1 MSVENTHYGAARI
14 GEMLRDCKS
23 IYFIGIGGINMSSLA
38 HLSMKKGYRVGG
50 SDRATT
56 ELCRRLEASGIVV
69 NYCHDKKNAE
79 GYDAF
84 VYTVAI
90 GEDNPEYVYAK
101 ENGLPLISRADYLGY
116 IMTDYSVRVGVSG
129 MHGKSTC
136 TSMCAEILI
145 GCDSSPTVLSGA
157 ELPCMSGAY
166 CVGESENFVFE
177 ACEYMDSFLD
187 FNPTIAVILNI
198 EMDHVDYFHSMEQIR
213 ESFGKYAAITGKDGY
228 AVYNADDTEVIRA
241 LEGYEGNR
249 ISFGRS
255 EGANVRA
262 VNICNEGGCYAFDI
276 VFYGEYFCHVRMR
289 VSGHH
294 NIYNALA
301 ATAVCH
307 LCGVSAEDI
316 AAGLGSFCGACR
328 RMEYK
333 GSVRRAHVYDDYA
346 HHPTEISATLKGAK
360 EMAEGKLVV
369 VYQPHTYSRTAA
381 LFDEFA
387 AAFDS
392 CDEVIFAD
400 IYAAR
405 EVNSF
410 GVNTRQ
416 LAEKIGD
423 KARYGGDFESC
434 ARMLA
439 DTLREGD
446 VGIVMGAGDVYKVFD
461 YLDFEV

>member
-1 MSVENTHYGAARI
+1 MSVENTHYGASRI

-38 HLSMKKGYRVGG
+38 HLSMKKGYCVGG
-50 SDRATT
+50 SDRART
-56 ELCRRLEASGIVV
+56 ELCRRLEESGITV
-69 NYCHDKKNAE
+69 NYCHDRKNAE

-90 GEDNPEYVYAK
+90 GGDNPEYVYAK
-101 ENGLPLISRADYLGY
+101 ENRLPLISRADYLGY
-116 IMTDYSVRVGVSG
+116 IMTDYAVRVGVSG

-145 GCDSSPTVLSGA
+145 GSNSSPTVLSGA
-157 ELPCMSGAY
+157 ELPIMSGAY

-187 FNPTIAVILNI
+187 FNPTVAVVLNI

-213 ESFGKYAAITGKDGY
+213 TSFSKYASLTGKNGY
-228 AVYNADDTEVIRA
+228 AVYNADDVEVVRA
-241 LEGYEGNR
+241 LRDYKGQR
-249 ISFGRS
+249 ISFGLS
-255 EGANVRA
+255 EDARVRA
-262 VNICNEGGCYAFDI
+262 INICNEGGAYTFDI
-276 VFYGEYFCHVRMR
+276 TLDGEYFCHARMS
-289 VSGHH
+289 VSGYH

-301 ATAVCH
+301 AAAACR
-307 LCGVSAEDI
+307 LCGASAEDI
-316 AAGLGSFCGACR
+316 ARGLESFRGACR

-333 GSVRRAHVYDDYA
+333 GSMRGARIYDDYA
-346 HHPTEISATLKGAK
+346 HHPTEISATLRGAK
-360 EMAEGKLVV
+360 DMTARRLVV

-387 AAFDS
+387 AAFDAA
-392 CDEVIFAD
+392 DEVIFAD

-405 EVNSF
+405 EVNTF
-410 GVNTRQ
+410 GVDTRQ

-423 KARYGGDFESC
+423 KARYGGSFERC
-434 ARMLA
+434 AGMLT
-439 DTLREGD
+439 DTLREDD

>member
-1 MSVENTHYGAARI
+1 MSVENTHYGAERI
-14 GEMLRDCKS
+14 GELLLNCKS

-50 SDRATT
+50 SDRACT
-56 ELCRRLEASGIVV
+56 ELCRRLEECGIEV
-69 NYCHDKKNAE
+69 NYCHDEKNAH

-90 GEDNPEYVYAK
+90 GADNPEYIYAK
-101 ENGLPLISRADYLGY
+101 ANGLPLISRADYLGY

-166 CVGESENFVFE
+166 CVGDSENFVFE

-187 FNPTIAVILNI
+187 FNPTVAVILNI

-213 ESFGKYAAITGKDGY
+213 ASFRKYAALTGKNGY
-228 AVYNADDTEVIRA
+228 AVYNADDNEVVRA
-241 LEGYEGNR
+241 LEGYEGTG
-249 ISFGRS
+249 ISFGLS
-255 EGANVRA
+255 EGACVRA
-262 VNICNEGGCYAFDI
+262 VNICNDGGCYSFDI
-276 VFYGEYFCHVRMR
+276 VFDGEYFCHVSMR
-289 VSGHH
+289 VSGYH

-301 ATAVCH
+301 AAAACR
-307 LCGVSAEDI
+307 LCGASAQDI
-316 AAGLGSFCGACR
+316 AMGLGGFCGACR

-333 GSVRRAHVYDDYA
+333 GSVGGANVYDDYA
-346 HHPTEISATLKGAK
+346 HHPTEISATIRGAK
-360 EMAEGKLVV
+360 EMAKGRLVV

-405 EVNSF
+405 EVNTF
-410 GVNTRQ
+410 GVDTRQ
-416 LAEKIGD
+416 LAEKIGG
-423 KARYGGDFESC
+423 KARYGGSFERC
-434 ARMLA
+434 AEMLT
-439 DTLREGD
+439 DTLGVGD

>member
-1 MSVENTHYGAARI
+1 MSVENTHYGATRI
-14 GEMLRDCKS
+14 SEMLGECKS

-50 SDRATT
+50 SDRACT
-56 ELCRRLEASGIVV
+56 ELCRRLEECGIKV
-69 NYCHDKKNAE
+69 NYCHDEKNAV

-90 GEDNPEYVYAK
+90 GADNPEYLYAK
-101 ENGLPLISRADYLGY
+101 KNGLPLISRADYLGY
-116 IMTDYSVRVGVSG
+116 IMTDYAVRVGVSG

-166 CVGESENFVFE
+166 CVGKSENFVFE

-187 FNPTIAVILNI
+187 FNPTVAVILNI
-198 EMDHVDYFHSMEQIR
+198 EMDHVDYFHSMDQIR
-213 ESFGKYAAITGKDGY
+213 ESFGKYAAITGMNGY

-241 LEGYEGNR
+241 LEDYEGTR
-249 ISFGRS
+249 ISFGLS
-255 EGANVRA
+255 EDANVRA

-276 VFYGEYFCHVRMR
+276 VFDGEYFCHVRMR

-301 ATAVCH
+301 AAAACH

-346 HHPTEISATLKGAK
+346 HHPTEICATLKGAK

-405 EVNSF
+405 EVNAF

-423 KARYGGDFESC
+423 KARYGGDFQAC
-434 ARMLA
+434 AKMLT
-439 DTLREGD
+439 DTLCAGD

>member
-1 MSVENTHYGAARI
+1 MSVENTHYGASRI
-14 GEMLRDCKS
+14 CEMLRDCKS

-50 SDRATT
+50 SDRART
-56 ELCRRLEASGIVV
+56 ELCRRLEESGITV
-69 NYCHDKKNAE
+69 NYCHDRKNAE

-90 GEDNPEYVYAK
+90 GADNPEYVYAK
-101 ENGLPLISRADYLGY
+101 EKGLPLISRADYLGY
-116 IMTDYSVRVGVSG
+116 IMTDYAVRVGVSG

-145 GCDSSPTVLSGA
+145 GSNSSPTVLSGA
-157 ELPCMSGAY
+157 ELPIMSGAY

-187 FNPTIAVILNI
+187 FNPTVAVILNI

-213 ESFGKYAAITGKDGY
+213 TSFSKYASLTGKNGY
-228 AVYNADDTEVIRA
+228 AIYNADDVEVVRA
-241 LEGYEGNR
+241 LRGYEGHR
-249 ISFGRS
+249 ISFGLSEDARVRAINICS
-255 EGANVRA
+255 EG
-262 VNICNEGGCYAFDI
+262 GTYAFDI
-276 VFYGEYFCHVRMR
+276 TFDGEKLCHARMS
-289 VSGHH
+289 VSGYH

-301 ATAVCH
+301 AAAACR

-316 AAGLGSFCGACR
+316 AKGLESFHGACR

-333 GSVRRAHVYDDYA
+333 GSVRGARIYDDYA

-360 EMAEGKLVV
+360 DMAKGRLVV

-387 AAFDS
+387 AAFDAS
-392 CDEVIFAD
+392 DEVIFAD

-405 EVNSF
+405 EVNTF
-410 GVNTRQ
+410 GVDTRQ
-416 LAEKIGD
+416 LAERIGG
-423 KARYGGDFESC
+423 KARYGGSFESC
-434 ARMLA
+434 AKMLA
-439 DTLREGD
+439 DTLQEGD